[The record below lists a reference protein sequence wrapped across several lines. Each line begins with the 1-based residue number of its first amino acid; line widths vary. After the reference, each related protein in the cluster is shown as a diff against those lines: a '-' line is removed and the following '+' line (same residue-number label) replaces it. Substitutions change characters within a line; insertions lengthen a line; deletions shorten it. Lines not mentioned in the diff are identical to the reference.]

1 VPRLSDTS
9 ARDRLLES
17 GAILMAEKGFSGV
30 SVRAICKRAGTGINM
45 IHHYFESKQGLLDAI
60 VEKFSTHVFEVPM
73 RLLGRP
79 ASSLD
84 DFISRIELLFETTLD
99 AYLNHRDVMMVVVRE
114 QADPPALLKY
124 MGRFSEFLEE
134 AKDNGFVREGLDT
147 QLVAGA
153 LLDRLMNQ
161 VQFAPWIKRTY
172 GIDLVT
178 DHEYRKRWCQ
188 SNMDLFLNGMVP

>member
-1 VPRLSDTS
+1 MPRLSDTS

-134 AKDNGFVREGLDT
+134 AKYNGFVREGLDT

>member
-1 VPRLSDTS
+1 
-9 ARDRLLES
+9 
-17 GAILMAEKGFSGV
+17 MAEKGFSGV

>member
-1 VPRLSDTS
+1 MPRLSDTS